1 MKSSL
6 RSTHSVISAESAGPL
21 QSRQNDDAVCA
32 PVNQPRRSVLE
43 ARRCRDLLTGVTAVF
58 GVFIGKVNDSRPAKE
73 GKPQIG
79 RGILNTQHAHVIGA
93 TYLNRTQVRFQRSTP
108 LGFTLM
114 ETLVALGL
122 LVAIMSS
129 LSSGIH
135 LYWKY
140 RRLSQDSMT
149 ASKLTRGIIEDLTCD
164 LRAVSPPQYLSAEV
178 VDAKRAAVRSSR
190 FSGPASSIRMEKALN
205 ITESTLSLS
214 VSESTPVHFY
224 GTERVLAM
232 YTENESV
239 RFVKS
244 SSHPSGITKRHLIWK
259 LGGGGSVTLP
269 LTQIGPRQVE
279 VRVRR
284 SETERGLIRISR
296 SFESNDAVESLSEE
310 QTLISEGVESLT
322 FRYFDGNDWFGE
334 WNSTARIGLPAAV
347 EVKIRMRDRN
357 EDLVSVIR
365 LLSWQANPLVRKE

>member
-6 RSTHSVISAESAGPL
+6 RSVHSLLSAESAEPP
-21 QSRQNDDAVCA
+21 QPRQNDEICHFHGRLRR
-32 PVNQPRRSVLE
+32 QPDNKVRSGH
-43 ARRCRDLLTGVTAVF
+43 RHLTGKTAF
-58 GVFIGKVNDSRPAKE
+58 AR
-73 GKPQIG
+73 
-79 RGILNTQHAHVIGA
+79 
-93 TYLNRTQVRFQRSTP
+93 
-108 LGFTLM
+108 GFTLM

-178 VDAKRAAVRSSR
+178 VDGRRAAAGSNRI
-190 FSGPASSIRMEKALN
+190 SGPASKVRMEQTLS

-244 SSHPSGITKRHLIWK
+244 LSHSTGITKRHLIWK
-259 LGGGGSVTLP
+259 LAGGDSVTLP
-269 LTQIGPRQVE
+269 LMQIGPRQVE

-284 SETERGLIRISR
+284 SETERGLIRTSR
-296 SFESNDAVESLSEE
+296 SFESSDAVESMSEE
-310 QTLISEGVESLT
+310 QTLISESVESLT
-322 FRYFDGNDWFGE
+322 FRYFDGKEWFRE

-347 EVKIRMRDRN
+347 EVKIRMQDQN

-365 LLSWQANPLVRKE
+365 ILSWQANSLVRTE